1 MPSLISRSI
10 ATRAH
15 TYEDFLRVKHFAC
28 LDGFR
33 AVAVLM
39 VMGWHARNGA
49 LSAANGNF
57 GVTLF
62 FVLSGFLIT
71 TLAVRE
77 EMRSGAFQFI
87 PFTIRRFFR
96 IFPLLWLGVAAYAVL
111 IFVLHLDPRAS
122 EYARAIPFYLLYM
135 GEWPIFTAP
144 AQGMAGLG
152 PAPFDGVWSL
162 GIEEKF
168 YIVWPILAF
177 VILARR
183 RGRGLLALTF
193 AVSLWLFWQFADLSI
208 SIWVIHYAP
217 IFLGCAAA
225 LFLHTRA
232 GYAIIRHVTKP
243 CVLYPV
249 ALSLVVLIFFRLPPW
264 GEAVKQLLVIGSLL
278 GVVLEERGGISSF
291 LSWAPLRRIGVI
303 SYGLYLFHALVF
315 KLVDKF
321 LPPGNSVLLGLLT
334 LAVGGTAAVLVCEV
348 LHRFYER
355 PLQDLGRRIA
365 KRFSASRDPAHRVP
379 AMRPGPA

>member
-1 MPSLISRSI
+1 M
-10 ATRAH
+10 
-15 TYEDFLRVKHFAC
+15 KHFAP
-28 LDGFR
+28 LDGVR
-33 AVAVLM
+33 ALAVLM
-39 VMGWHARNGA
+39 VMGWHARNGV

-57 GVTLF
+57 GVTVF

-77 EMRSGAFQFI
+77 EMTSGAFRFI

-96 IFPLLWLGVAAYAVL
+96 IAPLLWLGVAVYAVL

-122 EYARAIPFYLLYM
+122 EYAKAIPFYLLYM

-144 AQGMAGLG
+144 AQGMGAIG

-168 YIVWPILAF
+168 YVVWPILAF
-177 VILARR
+177 VLLARR
-183 RGRGLLALTF
+183 RGRGVLALTLTI
-193 AVSLWLFWQFADLSI
+193 SLWLFWQFADRST
-208 SIWVIHYAP
+208 SVWVIYYAP

-225 LFLHTRA
+225 LFLHDRA
-232 GYAIIRHVTKP
+232 GYAVIRHVTKP
-243 CVLYPV
+243 CILYPA
-249 ALSLVVLIFFRLPPW
+249 ALTLVVLIFFRLPPL
-264 GEAVKQLLVIGSLL
+264 GEAAKQLLVIVTLL
-278 GVVLEERGGISSF
+278 GVVLEDRGIMSSF
-291 LSWAPLRRIGVI
+291 LSWAPLRRIGVL
-303 SYGLYLFHALVF
+303 SYALYLFHVLVF

-321 LPPGNSVLLGLLT
+321 LPPGNSVMLGMLT

-365 KRFSASRDPAHRVP
+365 KRFSVNRSPARPEP
-379 AMRPGPA
+379 AMRP